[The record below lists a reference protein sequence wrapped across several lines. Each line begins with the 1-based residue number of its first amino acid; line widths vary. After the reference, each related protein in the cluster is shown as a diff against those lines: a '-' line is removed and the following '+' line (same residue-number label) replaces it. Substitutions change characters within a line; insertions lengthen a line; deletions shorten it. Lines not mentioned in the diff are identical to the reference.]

1 MKNNVLILLLII
13 VVASCSQHK
22 NNPETNAKLVDTTTT
37 GYMEEQ
43 ERKVTIV
50 SNSHRSGIEVYE
62 GTCIACHGKTT
73 QGAPIPGDK
82 EDWDIR
88 KKQGMKQLLSHTING
103 FGDFMPVRGGCFDCN
118 DKELLSAIEYM
129 IDLPE
134 IRLDLNIRM

>member
-1 MKNNVLILLLII
+1 MKNNVLIVLLIM
-13 VVASCSQHK
+13 VVASCNQPKK
-22 NNPETNAKLVDTTTT
+22 NSGTDKVVDTTTT

-43 ERKVTIV
+43 ERKVAIK
-50 SNSHRSGIEVYE
+50 SHSQRSGIEVYE
-62 GTCIACHGKTT
+62 GACIACHGKTT

-82 EDWDIR
+82 DDWDVR

-118 DKELLSAIEYM
+118 DKELQSAIEYM
-129 IDLPE
+129 IELPE

>member
-1 MKNNVLILLLII
+1 MA
-13 VVASCSQHK
+13 VASCSQHK
-22 NNPETNAKLVDTTTT
+22 SNSGTDNKVADTTTT

-43 ERKVTIV
+43 RRKVAIK
-50 SNSHRSGIEVYE
+50 SNSQRSGIEVYE

-82 EDWDIR
+82 DDWDVR

-103 FGDFMPVRGGCFDCN
+103 LGDFMPVRGGCFDCN
-118 DKELLSAIEYM
+118 DKELLSAIKYM
-129 IDLPE
+129 IELPE